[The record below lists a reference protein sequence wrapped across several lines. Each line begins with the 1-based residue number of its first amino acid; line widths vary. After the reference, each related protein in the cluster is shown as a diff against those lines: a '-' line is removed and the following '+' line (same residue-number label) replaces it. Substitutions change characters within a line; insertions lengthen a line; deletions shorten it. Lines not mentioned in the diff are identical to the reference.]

1 METFFKIY
9 AFAFGAIVGSFLNV
23 VIYRLPLKK
32 NLVHPRSACPQ
43 CGNQLKWYHNIPI
56 VSYLVLM
63 GKCGFCKTPI
73 SPRYPFVEL
82 IAGLFAFYLAPK
94 EISSEQL
101 LFFFFYFG
109 IAAVFICHFFID
121 LDHHLLLDSLNL
133 YLLGLIFS
141 FVVWNF
147 SWQYWLIGGLI
158 GFLGP
163 LLVTWLFYKI
173 RGQIGLGGG
182 DIKLY
187 GILGLYLGPLGV
199 VYNIFFSCMLG
210 AIVGII
216 LILVNKMDRSRPM
229 PFGPFIIIVATFQIF
244 FPLVF
249 SYLEAIIR

>member
-1 METFFKIY
+1 METFLQIY
-9 AFAFGAIVGSFLNV
+9 AFLFGAIVGSFLNV

-32 NLVHPRSACPQ
+32 DLVHPRSACPK

-56 VSYLVLM
+56 LSYLVLL

-82 IAGLFAFYLAPK
+82 LAGLFAFYLAPRDL
-94 EISSEQL
+94 SPEQL
-101 LFFFFYFG
+101 LFFFLHFG

-121 LDHHLLLDSLNL
+121 LDHHLLLDNLNL
-133 YLLGLIFS
+133 YLLVLIFS

-210 AIVGII
+210 AIVGIFLI
-216 LILVNKMDRSRPM
+216 LISKMDRSRPM
-229 PFGPFIIIVATFQIF
+229 PFGPFIIVVASIQIF
-244 FPLVF
+244 FPYLF
-249 SYLEAIIR
+249 SYLEGFIR